1 MMNWI
6 DAPSL
11 VAFVQVVL
19 IDLTLAGDNAIV
31 VALVAARVAPAQRA
45 KVVAQGIAL
54 AIGLRIGFAVLAS
67 YFLNVIGLTL
77 AGGLLLLWVV
87 WKLFRELRAGEHQDA
102 GTVASGDSQTL
113 KPLAAM
119 IRIVIADISMSLDN
133 VLAVAGTARQHVG
146 VLVAGL
152 VLSVALMGIG
162 STLVMRVM
170 SRLPSVIWVGLGVI
184 TYVAIR
190 MIWDGAFEVQRVAV
204 PYLQRG

>member
-1 MMNWI
+1 M
-6 DAPSL
+6 
-11 VAFVQVVL
+11 
-19 IDLTLAGDNAIV
+19 
-31 VALVAARVAPAQRA
+31 
-45 KVVAQGIAL
+45 
-54 AIGLRIGFAVLAS
+54 
-67 YFLNVIGLTL
+67 
-77 AGGLLLLWVV
+77 V
-87 WKLFRELRAGEHQDA
+87 WKLFRELRGGDHGQDETPGGGA
-102 GTVASGDSQTL
+102 AQTL

-119 IRIVIADISMSLDN
+119 LRIVIADISMSLDN

-146 VLVAGL
+146 VLVGGL

-170 SRLPSVIWVGLGVI
+170 NRFPSVIWVGLGVI